1 MGTVFVHTK
10 GRGQYAAT
18 CQRDPGQRDG
28 ALNGAILP
36 IFAMKDGNATSTGK
50 EDMPVVS
57 NTYSLRA
64 PRSRESIAG
73 NTVFAPKPGIVQQM
87 LRAAGIVVPAAV
99 FRDAD
104 GEDVVFVPIQMA

>member
-10 GRGQYAAT
+10 GRGQYAAA
-18 CQRDPGQRDG
+18 CQRDPRQRDG

-36 IFAMKDGNATSTGK
+36 IFAMKDGKRDIDWQGGYAGGFKYIQLARTAVQRKHS
-50 EDMPVVS
+50 
-57 NTYSLRA
+57 
-64 PRSRESIAG
+64 G